1 MDIFDYIR
9 VECVRIGSEAKNK
22 REILVELAEAAK
34 KCDVLKTYSKD
45 QIFKA
50 LEEREKIGTTGFE
63 KGIAIPHCALDDI
76 DEFVVGVLIVS
87 QGVDFESLDGELTKV
102 FFLIIGPK
110 SERTKHIQILSSI
123 SKIANIPQ
131 IVEKLV
137 GAQTISSVLGTF
149 LSHIEKREEVAKPM
163 EECLFQVI
171 VQDEGYFNDILQTFS
186 AIVQGSVVVI
196 ETNNAGYYLHKL
208 PIYSSFW
215 TEETKTA
222 SRVILAVVKKD
233 LMNDIIR
240 RINLIVDRIEERPGV
255 LIAVQDLIYTSGLI
269 EF

>member
-1 MDIFDYIR
+1 MDIFNSIR
-9 VECVRIGSEAKNK
+9 VECVKIESKAKNK
-22 REILVELAEAAK
+22 REILIELAETAK
-34 KCDVLKTYSKD
+34 KCDVLRAYSKE

-50 LEEREKIGTTGFE
+50 LEEREKIGTTGFGN
-63 KGIAIPHCALDDI
+63 GIAIPHCSLDDI
-76 DEFVVGVLIVS
+76 DEFVVGILIVS

-102 FFLIIGPK
+102 FFFIIGPK
-110 SERTKHIQILSSI
+110 TERTRHIQILSSI
-123 SKIANIPQ
+123 SKIASIPEI
-131 IVEKLV
+131 IVNLLE
-137 GAQTISSVLGTF
+137 AQTASSVLGVF
-149 LSHIEKREEVAKPM
+149 ISRIEKREKVSKPM

-171 VQDEGYFNDILQTFS
+171 VQDDQYFNDILQTFS
-186 AIVQGSVVVI
+186 AIVQGAVVVI

-255 LIAVQDLIYTSGLI
+255 LITVQDLIYTSGLI